1 MTIHAEPRVDAPSR
15 FRKSLYTLVVEMDFH
30 GTNCVRRACSSLSH
44 LFGSRDE
51 PIYVTFVPIE
61 NPQLE
66 NSPE

>member
-1 MTIHAEPRVDAPSR
+1 
-15 FRKSLYTLVVEMDFH
+15 MDFH